1 MATAPDGAIAIIA
14 SAQRWY
20 RLAAAVIRLRSTVR
34 MIGNVSIIPVVKYV
48 AILSAVLALGGC
60 AQTSEAGST
69 AASTSATGSIAA
81 VSVALHI
88 DVGSYSLESPSATI
102 AGTVTPG
109 SRVTLNHH
117 RASVHGRRWSK
128 TLQLHLGENRVT
140 VRATLNGRR
149 GASKTIT
156 LTREKSS
163 SEIEAENRAS
173 ERETGEETTSHS
185 TPGASPS
192 ECTNGTYVNSAG
204 KTVCRPE
211 ESPTAPAGATAEC
224 VDGTYSFSESRSGTC
239 SHHGG
244 VARWLK

>member
-1 MATAPDGAIAIIA
+1 M
-14 SAQRWY
+14 
-20 RLAAAVIRLRSTVR
+20 V
-34 MIGNVSIIPVVKYV
+34 GNVLIIPAVKYV

-60 AQTSEAGST
+60 AKTSEVGST
-69 AASTSATGSIAA
+69 ASSASPTGTTAA
-81 VSVALHI
+81 VSVALHV
-88 DVGSYSLESPSATI
+88 DVGSYALESPTATI

-128 TLQLHLGENRVT
+128 TLQLHLGDNRIT
-140 VRATLNGRR
+140 VRASLNGRR
-149 GASKTIT
+149 SASKTIT

-163 SEIEAENRAS
+163 SEIEAEKLAS

-185 TPGASPS
+185 APGPSSS

-204 KTVCRPE
+204 KTVCSPE
-211 ESPTAPAGATAEC
+211 HRSTAPPGATAEC

-244 VARWLK
+244 VARWLE